1 MLSNGRRSS
10 RQTCKLRYQASTV
23 SANVSATRH
32 DHGMSTLE
40 ARALVVPINTG
51 AFFPVREGPYTRPR
65 LSGSPNRSIRPCSSL
80 RTDLCAFLL
89 LLSFLTPIPPPS
101 MTQATSIRSAAAGTG
116 RILRPRKL
124 LKLKHTSGTVIKR
137 SNNLHFAS
145 LPDDVLILV
154 FIHVDIDDILALRLV
169 RRVAQC

>member
-1 MLSNGRRSS
+1 
-10 RQTCKLRYQASTV
+10 
-23 SANVSATRH
+23 
-32 DHGMSTLE
+32 
-40 ARALVVPINTG
+40 
-51 AFFPVREGPYTRPR
+51 
-65 LSGSPNRSIRPCSSL
+65 
-80 RTDLCAFLL
+80 
-89 LLSFLTPIPPPS
+89 